1 MSTNR
6 CDDIKELHPY
16 VRELAEKLITECK
29 KQGINV
35 KIIDTFRSKERQDYL
50 YGQGRKNVPY
60 ARPGNIVTNAKGSDM
75 SSYHNWRLAFDV
87 IHNKSGDEYNTS
99 VLNKVG
105 PIGEKLGLEWGGRW
119 TKMTDRPHF
128 QYTFGLSINALNG
141 GAKVPARPDAPAKK
155 TYTVTPSETKIN
167 VDGEILTAETVMINN
182 NNYIRMRGI
191 DGKALKVDFINGMP
205 TIIIRNK

>member
-16 VRELAEKLITECK
+16 VRELAEKLVAECK

-60 ARPGNIVTNAKGSDM
+60 ARPGNIVTQARGKDM

-87 IHNKSGDEYNTS
+87 IHNKKGDEYNTAI
-99 VLNKVG
+99 LNKIG

-119 TKMTDRPHF
+119 TTMTDRPHF
-128 QYTFGLSINALNG
+128 QYTFGLSIKALNS
-141 GAKVPARPDAPAKK
+141 GAKIPAGPPKK
-155 TYTVTPSETKIN
+155 SYTVTPTEIKVD
-167 VDGEILTAETVMINN
+167 VDGEILTAEAVMIENS
-182 NNYIRMRGI
+182 NYIKMRGI
-191 DGKALKVDFINGMP
+191 DGKALEVDFINGMP
-205 TIIIRNK
+205 TIKIRNK